1 MSTYGAGG
9 PLAIAH
15 RGGAALAP
23 ENTVAAFERSLALG
37 YRYLET
43 DVRVTADGVCVA
55 FHDRGLRRVTG
66 APGRVADLPWG
77 DVRSLRVLGREPV
90 PRLDDLLARWPD
102 VRWVLDVKQ
111 PEALSRLVATVRDH
125 GATSRVCL
133 SGTWDGWL
141 AHARRALGPE
151 VATALGWR
159 SLVSLL
165 RGASPRPD
173 GAGFAHVPLRFAGRR
188 LPSARLVE
196 RARTLGVRVV
206 VWGVD
211 DRAEMHRLL
220 DEGVAGIITDRTDV
234 LREVLVARDAWTA
247 PAGDVRVPEQRVPDV
262 RVPDVRVPEDHIH

>member
-1 MSTYGAGG
+1 MSRYGAGG

-66 APGRVADLPWG
+66 VTGRVADLSWD

-90 PRLDDLLARWPD
+90 PRLDDLLTRWPD

-111 PEALSRLVATVRDH
+111 PEALSCLVATVRDC
-125 GATSRVCL
+125 GAASRVCL
-133 SGTWDGWL
+133 SGTWDRWL
-141 AHARRALGPE
+141 GHARRALGPD
-151 VATALGWR
+151 VTTALGWR

-196 RARTLGVRVV
+196 RAQALGLRVV

-220 DEGVAGIITDRTDV
+220 DDGVAGVITDRTDV

-247 PAGDVRVPEQRVPDV
+247 PADDVRAPDIRVPEARAPEV
-262 RVPDVRVPEDHIH
+262 RIH

>member
-1 MSTYGAGG
+1 MSTYEGSGV
-9 PLAIAH
+9 LAIAH

-55 FHDRGLRRVTG
+55 FHDRDLRRVTG
-66 APGRVADLPWG
+66 TSGRLADLTWD

-90 PRLDDLLARWPD
+90 PRLEDLLLRWPD

-111 PEALSRLVATVRDH
+111 PDALSCLVSTVRDC
-125 GATSRVCL
+125 AAVSRVCL
-133 SGTWDGWL
+133 GGTWDGWL
-141 AHARRALGPE
+141 SQARRSLGPE
-151 VATALGWR
+151 VTTALGWR

-165 RGASPRPD
+165 RGASLRPD

-188 LPSARLVE
+188 LPSAALVE
-196 RARTLGVRVV
+196 RARGFGLRVV

-211 DRAEMHRLL
+211 GATEMHRLL
-220 DEGVAGIITDRTDV
+220 DDGVDGIITDRTDV
-234 LREVLVARDAWTA
+234 LREVLVARDAWAA
-247 PAGDVRVPEQRVPDV
+247 PSREL
-262 RVPDVRVPEDHIH
+262 EIH